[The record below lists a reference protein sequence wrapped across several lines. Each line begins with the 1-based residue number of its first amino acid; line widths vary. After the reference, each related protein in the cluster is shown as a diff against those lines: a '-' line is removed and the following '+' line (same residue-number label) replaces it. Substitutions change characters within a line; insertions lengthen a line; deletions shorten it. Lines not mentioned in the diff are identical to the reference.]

1 LKGKKIVDIYKKMSY
16 VPPHLRKKNAN
27 SSNVQAKD
35 PKSIKNVKEE
45 FPALTANATNANATN
60 ANATNANVTECT
72 LNFKKLFEKRRELR
86 KRRKMKEGWICMSKN
101 GVIDSLTPQQR
112 ESESKYFEEQRIN
125 MQLDKLIAR
134 VEKDID
140 IRMEYEDL
148 IPEEL
153 EFSSSSEEE
162 SEESELEVQEDEEI
176 DERF

>member
-1 LKGKKIVDIYKKMSY
+1 MSY
-16 VPPHLRKKNAN
+16 VPPHLRKNAKIAKNEKN
-27 SSNVQAKD
+27 TNDTNAKS
-35 PKSIKNVKEE
+35 PKIVKEE
-45 FPALTANATNANATN
+45 FPALGNATKPN
-60 ANATNANVTECT
+60 ECS

-101 GVIDSLTPQQR
+101 GVLDSMTPEQR
-112 ESESKYFEEQRIN
+112 EIDRKYYEEQRIN

-134 VEKDID
+134 VERDIE

-148 IPEEL
+148 SPEEL
-153 EFSSSSEEE
+153 VFSSSSEEE